1 MAIYLPRA
9 LDPLAEPVAPGVTR
23 ESSWR
28 WATVT
33 QAGPVRVRLDGDSQE
48 LGVSP
53 EWLVA
58 GVAPTVGLRVWLQQ
72 FGRRVLVVGA
82 AGAGA
87 GSAYSATAWALAP
100 VVATGGSTWRGT
112 LTGIGWRNRII
123 LHGLGRGPTWSSTGL
138 WEISVPPD
146 GTVIPGYGG
155 SAGATV
161 AGGEVPMAAWEV
173 LYVELPP
180 PGSGT
185 LVPPGSYR
193 LVGTTADFTLPE
205 SWLPVV
211 AKNGDGS
218 TPGYRTVTG
227 EMVDYWR
234 SAGTMSN
241 GWVNLG
247 APFAS
252 AAYRKED
259 SYVQLRGLVRNG
271 TLDPSGGATSNIF
284 VLPSGFRPESR
295 LVFAVASAIS
305 GTGDA
310 YGRVDVTPA
319 GEVKAIAGGA
329 AMLSLDTVRFRAYG

>member
-1 MAIYLPRA
+1 MAVHLPRV
-9 LDPLAEPVAPGVTR
+9 LDPLAGVPGGEPPA
-23 ESSWR
+23 SSWR

-33 QAGPVRVRLDGDSQE
+33 GVGPVAVRLDGDSQP
-48 LGVSP
+48 LGASP

-58 GVAPTVGLRVWLQQ
+58 GVAPQVGLRVWLQMH
-72 FGRRVLVVGA
+72 GRRVLVVGA
-82 AGAGA
+82 AGPGA
-87 GSAYSATAWALAP
+87 SSAYSTTAWAMAP
-100 VVATGGSTWRGT
+100 VVATGGSTWRAT

-123 LHGLGRGPTWSSTGL
+123 LHGLGRGSTWSSTGL

-161 AGGEVPMAAWEV
+161 TAGEVPMAAWEV

-185 LVPPGSYR
+185 LVPAGSYR
-193 LVGTTADFTLPE
+193 LVGTSADFTLPE

-234 SAGTMSN
+234 AATPAN
-241 GWVNLG
+241 AWVNFGGLF
-247 APFAS
+247 APMS
-252 AAYRKED
+252 YRKEG
-259 SYVQLRGLVRNG
+259 SYVQLRGVARSGLVN
-271 TLDPSGGATSNIF
+271 PSGGAASNMT
-284 VLPSGFRPESR
+284 VLPSGFRPEYR
-295 LVFAVASAIS
+295 LMFSVASAVS
-305 GTGDA
+305 GVGDA

-319 GEVKAIAGGA
+319 GEVKAIAGGNVF
-329 AMLSLDTVRFRAYG
+329 MSLDGVRFRVYG